1 MNMAEEIEG
10 EVRQLKSDVLH
21 ILDLI
26 PMSLSSIAPAF
37 SIAAAYGVLVSLAGP
52 QAIMS
57 TFITALPIIFAAL
70 VFRQLN
76 IHHPHA
82 GASYYWT
89 SKILG
94 SRAGSFQGWILSLA
108 YFFSIPPIVVPAGEY
123 TLQFLSA
130 IGLISAA
137 AASNTVLVSL
147 AGICWVLV
155 AIVPL
160 VLGAKPTARL
170 TELFLFT
177 ELAVFAL
184 FFWFGISHMQGHVVN
199 AFSASWFFSTHVSL
213 SGLAMGMVIAITILD
228 GWEIDSYSSEESK
241 KPRAWPGLGGIVGL
255 LAVLAIYAIAMPL
268 ITIETPLSALS
279 QSANPL
285 ATWAYYVV
293 PQYGWIVDIAVIAS
307 TASSLWLTSFILSRA
322 WYAMARDGQMPKAMG
337 RLHKKFRSP
346 VTGILIIGALSIVI
360 NLWMLLFPTVKSFF
374 TLVLGAAGIF
384 LAMEFCIDCIN
395 GVVFFWVLHR
405 HIPDGMGHAH
415 WIYKII
421 SLAGALSL
429 ASIIAISIYYSPE
442 LIGSE
447 FIYVFAALLIPGI
460 FVAMRTKN
468 QRHYKPRI

>member
-1 MNMAEEIEG
+1 MAEEIER
-10 EVRQLKSDVLH
+10 EMHKLKSDVLH

-94 SRAGSFQGWILSLA
+94 NRAGSFQGWILSLA

-137 AASNTVLVSL
+137 AASSTVLVSL
-147 AGICWVLV
+147 AGICWVLI

-160 VLGAKPTARL
+160 VLGAKPTARI
-170 TELFLFT
+170 TELFLFA

-199 AFSASWFFSTHVSL
+199 AFSPSWFFSTHASL
-213 SGLAMGMVIAITILD
+213 SGLAMGMVISITILD
-228 GWEIDSYSSEESK
+228 GWEIDSYSSEEAK
-241 KPRAWPGLGGIVGL
+241 NPRVWPGLGGVVGL

-322 WYAMARDGQMPKAMG
+322 WYAMARDGQVPRVMG

-346 VTGILIIGALSIVI
+346 FISILIIGALSIAI
-360 NLWMLLFPTVKSFF
+360 NLGMLLFPTVKSFF

-395 GVVFFWVLHR
+395 GTVFFWVLHR
-405 HIPDGMGHAH
+405 RLPNGRGHVH

-421 SLAGALSL
+421 SLTGAISL
-429 ASIIAISIYYSPE
+429 ASITAISIYYSPT
-442 LIGSE
+442 LIGPE
-447 FIYVFAALLIPGI
+447 FKYVFVAMLLPGI
-460 FVAMRTKN
+460 FIALRTKTKN
-468 QRHYKPRI
+468 HYAPRI